1 MRKWGWRLVPEKPVP
16 PPKPEPERK
25 RAPVT
30 PKPKTPTLHSPA
42 SYGLP
47 GNPHDQFVKD
57 LIAGLSD
64 GSIVLRS
71 VNVQRRLGAPDLEM
85 TVELIQLDPTKPTV
99 PQKLHQGPMSGALG
113 PTGVTGAVTPQY
125 FAASVAS
132 MTSVV
137 ATNPMIQAVTN
148 LPGAKSYGPGGKGLP
163 LKTGTEPI
171 VGYRDFSLI
180 QGAYGLHL
188 KSRNNAIWPPR
199 KKMYALCNGNP
210 FVSHDAPSLDCD
222 CGIYAYD
229 SPDNPSLRADSS
241 ALWGEVLLWGEVVV
255 CDSGYRAQYAYPSYL
270 FLRTSQNSKATSTLE
285 LVRDE
290 LEDTYGVPVMIVSQR
305 SGKTSGELME
315 EALNA
320 LLKEEA

>member
-1 MRKWGWRLVPEKPVP
+1 V
-16 PPKPEPERK
+16 
-25 RAPVT
+25 
-30 PKPKTPTLHSPA
+30 
-42 SYGLP
+42 
-47 GNPHDQFVKD
+47 QD
-57 LIAGLSD
+57 LIAGLTD

-71 VNVQRRLGAPDLEM
+71 VDVKRVVASPHIEM
-85 TVELIQLDPTKPTV
+85 TVELVQLDKTKPTV
-99 PQKLHQGPMSGALG
+99 PQKLHQGPIVPTAAQISSTGA
-113 PTGVTGAVTPQY
+113 TGAVTPQY
-125 FAASVAS
+125 YASSSAA
-132 MTSVV
+132 MTSVTM
-137 ATNPMIQAVTN
+137 TNPMIQAVGN
-148 LPGAKSYGPGGKGLP
+148 LPAAKRYGPGGKGLP

-180 QGAYGLHL
+180 QGLYGLAL

-199 KKMYALCNGNP
+199 TKMYALCNGNP
-210 FVSHDAPSLDCD
+210 FIGHDAPDLDCA

-241 ALWGEVLLWGEVVV
+241 ALWGEVMLWGDVLV

-270 FLRTSQNSKATSTLE
+270 FLRTSPHNKASKTLE

-305 SGKTSGELME
+305 SDKTSGQIME

-320 LLKEEA
+320 LLKEGAR